1 MAASQGSSIPRS
13 GGNSHDRQD
22 DDASSIEVNEL
33 PRARFWDAMDICQWE
48 GAWFEPGLVKPAMTF
63 RTTFQAH
70 PDDVLLA
77 SPPKTGTTWLKALCL
92 CIMQNPIPITTSDV
106 GVNAEAAAADDDD
119 DILARDNPH
128 FHVQTIES
136 MIYATKPHP
145 DLYST
150 PSPRL
155 FHTHLPYKVLPDST
169 KNDAGCKIVYITRNP
184 KDTLISLWHF
194 FNSIF
199 RPNGLE
205 PYPLDRAVDCFCS
218 GVHQY
223 GPFFDHVLE
232 YWLESQ
238 KRPTKILFLKYEEL
252 KREPKAEVKKLAS
265 FLGRPFASE
274 EELEKVVWRCSLERL
289 RDLEVN
295 KNGSILHG
303 VPNSS
308 YFRRGAVGDW
318 KNYLTPELQQQINQT
333 ALSKFEGSGLDLEDA

>member
-1 MAASQGSSIPRS
+1 MAAAQGSSIP
-13 GGNSHDRQD
+13 NSANPQQD
-22 DDASSIEVNEL
+22 DNDSSSVEVNEL
-33 PRARFWDAMDICQWE
+33 PRARFWDAMDIYQWE
-48 GAWFEPGLVKPAMTF
+48 GGWFEPGLVKPAMTF
-63 RTTFQAH
+63 RTTFEAH
-70 PDDVLLA
+70 DEDVLLA

-92 CIMQNPIPITTSDV
+92 CITQNPTSSPII
-106 GVNAEAAAADDDD
+106 GVEIDN
-119 DILARDNPH
+119 DILAKDNPH
-128 FHVQTIES
+128 FHIQTIES

-155 FHTHLPYKVLPDST
+155 FHTHLPYKVLPDSI
-169 KNDAGCKIVYITRNP
+169 KNNSACKIVYITRNP
-184 KDTLISLWHF
+184 KDTIISLWHF

-199 RPNGLE
+199 GPNGLE

-252 KREPKAEVKKLAS
+252 KRDPKTEVKKLAS
-265 FLGRPFASE
+265 FLGRPFGSE
-274 EELEKVVWRCSLERL
+274 EEVEKVVWRCSLERL
-289 RDLEVN
+289 RNLEVN
-295 KNGSILHG
+295 KNGSIVYG

-308 YFRRGAVGDW
+308 YFRRGVVGDW
-318 KNYLTPELQQQINQT
+318 KNYLTPKLEEQINET
-333 ALSKFEGSGLDLEDA
+333 SRSKFEGSGLNLDDT